1 MFKGVTMNVY
11 DYAMKV
17 EKDGEAYYKELASKS
32 PNVGLKKVFTL
43 LAEAEVKHYQVF
55 KSMRDKDGQDFKALD
70 ISTDTKTIFETL
82 KAEKSSVDFN
92 LDEIRFYEAAIKRED
107 DSYQFYL
114 NKANELDN
122 EDEKTVFMNIAQEEI
137 KHKAIL
143 EDILAFIQEPT
154 NWVGSAEF

>member
-1 MFKGVTMNVY
+1 MNVY
-11 DYAMKV
+11 EYAMKV

-32 PNVGLKKVFTL
+32 PNAGLKKIFTL
-43 LAEAEVKHYQVF
+43 LADAEVKHYHVF

-82 KAEKSSVDFN
+82 KAEKNSVDFG
-92 LDEIRFYEAAIKRED
+92 LDEIKFYEDAIKRED
-107 DSYQFYL
+107 DSYRFYL
-114 NKANELDN
+114 NKANELEN

>member
-1 MFKGVTMNVY
+1 MNVY
-11 DYAMKV
+11 EYAMKV

-32 PNVGLKKVFTL
+32 PNAGLKKVFNL
-43 LAEAEVKHYQVF
+43 LADAEVKHYQVF

-82 KAEKSSVDFN
+82 KAEKNSVDFN
-92 LDEIRFYEAAIKRED
+92 LDEVKFYEEAIKRED
-107 DSYQFYL
+107 DSYRFYL
-114 NKANELDN
+114 NKANELEN
-122 EDEKTVFMNIAQEEI
+122 EEEKTVFMNIAQEEI

>member
-1 MFKGVTMNVY
+1 MNVY
-11 DYAMKV
+11 EYAMKV

-32 PNVGLKKVFTL
+32 SNAGLKKVFTL
-43 LAEAEVKHYQVF
+43 LAEAEVKHYHVF

-82 KAEKSSVDFN
+82 KAEKNSVDFG
-92 LDEIRFYEAAIKRED
+92 LDEIKFYEDAIKRED
-107 DSYQFYL
+107 DSYRFYL
-114 NKANELDN
+114 NKANELEN

>member
-1 MFKGVTMNVY
+1 MNVY
-11 DYAMKV
+11 EYAMKV

-32 PNVGLKKVFTL
+32 PNAGLKKVFTL
-43 LAEAEVKHYQVF
+43 LADAEVKHYHVF

-82 KAEKSSVDFN
+82 KAEKNSVDFG
-92 LDEIRFYEAAIKRED
+92 LDEIKFYEDAIKRED
-107 DSYQFYL
+107 DSYRFYL
-114 NKANELDN
+114 NKANELEN

>member
-1 MFKGVTMNVY
+1 MNVY
-11 DYAMKV
+11 EYAMKV

-32 PNVGLKKVFTL
+32 PNAGLKKVFTL
-43 LAEAEVKHYQVF
+43 LADAEVKHYQVF

-82 KAEKSSVDFN
+82 KAEKNSVDFG
-92 LDEIRFYEAAIKRED
+92 LDEIKFYEDAIKRED
-107 DSYQFYL
+107 DSYRFYL
-114 NKANELDN
+114 NKANELEN